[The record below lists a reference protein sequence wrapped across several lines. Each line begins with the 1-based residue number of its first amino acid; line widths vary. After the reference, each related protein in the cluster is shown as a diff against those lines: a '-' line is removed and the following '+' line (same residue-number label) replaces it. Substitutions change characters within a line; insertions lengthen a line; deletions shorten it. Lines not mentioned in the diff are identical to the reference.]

1 MFVSFVSP
9 PGAILLYHELAHESV
24 ILHAFK
30 FPHSAVLLSLDNLC
44 KGNLVTGS
52 SAGALGA
59 FCCPGLLHL
68 KVASDCEESLKYLSR
83 IRSRR
88 SLRA

>member
-1 MFVSFVSP
+1 M
-9 PGAILLYHELAHESV
+9 LDHELAHESV
-24 ILHAFK
+24 MLHASE
-30 FPHSAVLLSLDNLC
+30 FPHSAVLLSLDNPC
-44 KGNLVTGS
+44 KGSLVTGS

-68 KVASDCEESLKYLSR
+68 KVASECEESLKYLSR